1 MPKPFAA
8 VLEASLILG
17 TCTPAM
23 AVQCGDRES
32 LVEHLNDKFSERL
45 SLPMTGRRL
54 SETAGTA
61 GWYYATID
69 VT

>member
-1 MPKPFAA
+1 MPKPFAS

-45 SLPMTGRRL
+45 SSTGRDERGRVAPRSL
-54 SETAGTA
+54 SSNG
-61 GWYYATID
+61 YRNK
-69 VT
+69 